1 MTNNHYSII
10 TKSQVILTFI
20 TQKSI
25 IFILILLLNISLA
38 RLCEREKK
46 KLFSTPK
53 MFPSKIIYVKG
64 TGENVRIKAV
74 ANDLTYCF

>member
-1 MTNNHYSII
+1 M
-10 TKSQVILTFI
+10 
-20 TQKSI
+20 
-25 IFILILLLNISLA
+25 
-38 RLCEREKK
+38 REKKK